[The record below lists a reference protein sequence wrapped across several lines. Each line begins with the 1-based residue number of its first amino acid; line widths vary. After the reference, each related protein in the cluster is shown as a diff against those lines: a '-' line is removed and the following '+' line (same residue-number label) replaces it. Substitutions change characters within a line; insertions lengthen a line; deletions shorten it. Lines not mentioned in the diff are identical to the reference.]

1 MHNSLEKPY
10 NSLDIIKVKQILPA
24 FIQLN
29 KPCSVRG
36 ALRQTDKFMYDDFI
50 APHLSRSI
58 IFYYSSARTNWTVSG
73 DRTAILDLRRIQT
86 ENMTKPFDGKLF
98 SPAKYFRY
106 FGKLVTVS

>member
-1 MHNSLEKPY
+1 MYIQVIISVHSVAVQWELHVHNSLEKPY

-29 KPCSVRG
+29 KPCCVRA

-58 IFYYSSARTNWTVSG
+58 IFTTV
-73 DRTAILDLRRIQT
+73 LREPIEQSQGT
-86 ENMTKPFDGKLF
+86 EQQ
-98 SPAKYFRY
+98 S
-106 FGKLVTVS
+106 